1 MFHLIRGAGLAAVAG
16 IVLLCSACTP
26 LTLTARDNGA
36 AVQMHPGRSFKLILQ
51 SQPASGYRWEV
62 VSLDPAVLKQGE
74 TLALQQ
80 DPRLSAPGADEAV
93 TMVMS
98 FEAVAPGHTQ
108 LRLAYRAALPQPGV
122 AEQTYT
128 ADVTVH

>member
-1 MFHLIRGAGLAAVAG
+1 MFRLTHGAGLAVLAG
-16 IVLLCSACTP
+16 TILLCSACTP

-36 AVQMHPGRSFKLILQ
+36 LVQMHPGKTFKLVLQ
-51 SQPASGYRWEV
+51 SQPATGYRWEV

-80 DPRLSAPGADEAV
+80 DPRLSAPGTGDPV

>member
-1 MFHLIRGAGLAAVAG
+1 MSRLIRGAGLAALAG
-16 IVLLCSACTP
+16 TVLLCSACTP
-26 LTLTARDNGA
+26 LTLTAKDNGA
-36 AVQMHPGRSFKLILQ
+36 LVQMHPGRTFKLILQ
-51 SQPASGYRWEV
+51 SQPATGYRWEV

-80 DPRLSAPGADEAV
+80 DPRLSSPGAGDPV
-93 TMVMS
+93 TLVMS

-108 LRLAYRAALPQPGV
+108 LRLAYHAALQQPGL

>member
-1 MFHLIRGAGLAAVAG
+1 MFRPFHGAGLAVLAG
-16 IVLLCSACTP
+16 AALLCSACTP
-26 LTLTARDNGA
+26 LTLTAGDNGSL
-36 AVQMHPGRSFKLILQ
+36 VQMHPGKSFKLVLQ
-51 SQPASGYRWEV
+51 SNPSTGYRWEV
-62 VSLDPAVLKQGE
+62 VSLDTAVLRQGE
-74 TLALQQ
+74 TLALSE
-80 DPRLSAPGADEAV
+80 DPRLSTPGVGGPV

-108 LRLAYRAALPQPGV
+108 LRLAYRAPLPQPGT